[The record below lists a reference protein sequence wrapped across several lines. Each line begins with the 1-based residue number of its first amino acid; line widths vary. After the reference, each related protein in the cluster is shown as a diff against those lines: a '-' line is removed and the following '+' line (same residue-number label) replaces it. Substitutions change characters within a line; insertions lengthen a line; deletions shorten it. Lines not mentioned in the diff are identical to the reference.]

1 MAVAP
6 SKARTG
12 FGSKFACAASAAA
25 LTAGGAGVDWAE
37 VTALTPP
44 SDTADTEEVTH
55 MESPDARRE
64 WIKTLIDSG
73 EADIECNLVAGSATD
88 LAMQAAMLSPDA
100 YYYKMAIPAAERG
113 KFWVITGLCLITGYT
128 RGTPIAGKMTGTA
141 RLKFTGTRTEAASV

>member
-1 MAVAP
+1 MAVPP

-12 FGSKFACAASAAA
+12 FGAKFSLAVSAAA
-25 LTAGGAGVDWAE
+25 LTANAAGVEWAE

-55 MESPDARRE
+55 MQSPDGRRE

-73 EADIECNLVAGSATD
+73 EADIEVNLVPGGVTD

-100 YYYKMAIPAAERG
+100 WYYKMAIPTGAG
-113 KFWVITGLCLITGYT
+113 QFWLITGLCLVTGYN
-128 RGTPIAGKMTGTA
+128 RATPIAGAMKGTA
-141 RLKFTGTRTEAASV
+141 RLKFTGTRTEAASE